1 MKFRFYGGRWPPID
15 SMVQLLAP
23 RASEASDHDQ
33 QDGFQ
38 PCKGEE
44 IAFFTCAF
52 EEELYSKEASGKPD
66 QDESSGK
73 ELSTVVDGQDL

>member
-1 MKFRFYGGRWPPID
+1 
-15 SMVQLLAP
+15 MVQPLAP

-33 QDGFQ
+33 QDGFR
-38 PCKGEE
+38 PHKGVV
-44 IAFFTCAF
+44 ITFFTYAF
-52 EEELYSKEASGKPD
+52 EEDLFSKEASGKPD